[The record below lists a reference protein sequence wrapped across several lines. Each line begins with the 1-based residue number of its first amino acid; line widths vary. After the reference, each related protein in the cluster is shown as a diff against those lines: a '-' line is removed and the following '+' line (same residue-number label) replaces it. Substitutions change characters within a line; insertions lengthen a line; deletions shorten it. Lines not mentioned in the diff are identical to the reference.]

1 MARSAALRRKP
12 GPGSALGTP
21 AIRPVTASAS
31 DRDEVLLP
39 LMVAMCEGCQ
49 ASFRRL
55 LGLTRGR
62 LHGIALR
69 ILDNHADVQD
79 VLQEVHLRIWQRCHD
94 FDTARG
100 QVFGWLAAMARHA
113 AIDGLRRRGARP
125 QTGLRTPLQDEDP
138 YLGLHASEPQP
149 CEWLHRSQ
157 CTRAVQTCLRG
168 LPPNQRQVMTLAFG
182 EGLSQSEIALRLQRP
197 LGTVKSWF
205 SRSFAVL
212 RPLLADQVSG
222 AEAGGAQARASVTGA
237 GSSRPSGRPTARP

>member
-1 MARSAALRRKP
+1 MARSAALRRNP
-12 GPGSALGTP
+12 GPVMASGTP
-21 AIRPVTASAS
+21 AIRPLSAS
-31 DRDEVLLP
+31 DQDEVLLP
-39 LMVAMCEGCQ
+39 LMVAIRKGCQ

-69 ILDNHADVQD
+69 ILDNHADAQD

-94 FDTARG
+94 FDTGRG

-113 AIDGLRRRGARP
+113 AIDGLRRRAARP
-125 QTGLRTPLQDEDP
+125 QAGSRTPLQDEDP

-157 CTRAVQTCLRG
+157 CTRAVQSCLRG

-222 AEAGGAQARASVTGA
+222 AGPVGAQAEASVTGA
-237 GSSRPSGRPTARP
+237 GGSRPSGLPPARP